1 MVTRSE
7 RKGKWPS
14 RKVTLIQTENLM
26 VLRPDFMLAFVKRY
40 KGELIEVNGDELSD
54 ISFDESSETESK
66 SSENYHK

>member
-1 MVTRSE
+1 
-7 RKGKWPS
+7 
-14 RKVTLIQTENLM
+14 M

-66 SSENYHK
+66 SSENTTNEGIIIVNEINKMQSKSYTLQKK